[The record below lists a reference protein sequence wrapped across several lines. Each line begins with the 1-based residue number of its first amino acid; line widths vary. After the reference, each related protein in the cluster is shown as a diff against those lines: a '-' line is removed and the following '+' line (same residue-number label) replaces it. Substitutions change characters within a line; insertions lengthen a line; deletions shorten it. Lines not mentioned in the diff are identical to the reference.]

1 MRYLITTKNES
12 PFLADC
18 FDSEN
23 NFNQTSEMVVYDLA
37 KNIYTKDGVNWEEI
51 EIDHL

>member
-1 MRYLITTKNES
+1 MRYLITTKNEN
-12 PFLADC
+12 PFLTDY

-23 NFNQTSEMVVYDLA
+23 NFNRTYEMVVYDLS